1 MSIISQGM
9 IELGLTSPLFGI
21 PNWVKGVSWIDAAAA
36 GVLVVFIAFVFL
48 LRSVFP
54 KVGAIAWVTAKE
66 TLLQPL
72 FLILTLAGIFGL
84 FIFLFLP
91 YHTLGEDIKIV
102 VSQGLTLVKLFAV
115 FLAVWTA
122 STSIA
127 DEIEGKT
134 ALMIL
139 AKPVGRQNFVLG
151 KYFGVMIAVTAM
163 FIILGLFFVN
173 TIGYKLV
180 YDARESAKDVPTA
193 LECYQ
198 YVLTI
203 LPGLLLAYFETI
215 VLAAISV
222 AISTRLSLLP
232 NLTIC
237 LTIYALGHLVP
248 MIVVSNAATQL
259 PLVAFFANLVS
270 AFLPVLDHFNM
281 ETAVAMN
288 KSVPLNY
295 MVLSGVYSL
304 LFAAVAMVLSLALF
318 EDRDLA

>member
-1 MSIISQGM
+1 MVIANLSESIMNCS
-9 IELGLTSPLFGI
+9 LFGL
-21 PNWVKGVSWIDAAAA
+21 PNWMKALTWIDSSAI
-36 GVLVVFIAFVFL
+36 GVFVAFALLVVLFRMI
-48 LRSVFP
+48 FP

-72 FLILTLAGIFGL
+72 FLILVLAGCFGL

-115 FLAVWTA
+115 FLAIWSA

-139 AKPVGRQNFVLG
+139 AKPVGRPQFVLG
-151 KYFGVMIAVTAM
+151 KYFGLMIAVTTI
-163 FIILGLFFVN
+163 FLILGLFFVN

-180 YDARESAKDVPTA
+180 YDAREAAKDIPTA
-193 LECYQ
+193 VECYQ
-198 YVLTI
+198 YIINI
-203 LPGLLLAYFETI
+203 LPGLALAYFETI
-215 VLAAISV
+215 VLTAISV

-248 MIVVSNAATQL
+248 MIVVSKAVSEMA
-259 PLVAFFANLVS
+259 LVGFAANLVC
-270 AFLPVLDHFNM
+270 AFIPVLDHFNM

-288 KSVPLNY
+288 RAVPLDY
-295 MVLSGVYSL
+295 LGIAGLYSFI
-304 LFAAVAMVLSLALF
+304 FALVAMVLSLLLF

>member
-1 MSIISQGM
+1 M
-9 IELGLTSPLFGI
+9 LTFDFWGNSCLNPLFAI
-21 PNWVKGVSWIDAAAA
+21 PNWIKSLTWIDITALA
-36 GVLVVFIAFVFL
+36 VVISFILIVYLIRFFMP
-48 LRSVFP
+48 RI
-54 KVGAIAWVTAKE
+54 GAIAWVTAKE
-66 TLLQPL
+66 TLVQPL
-72 FLILTLAGIFGL
+72 FLILSLTGIFGL

-91 YHTLGEDIKIV
+91 YHTLGEDTKIV

-115 FLAVWTA
+115 FLAIWTA
-122 STSIA
+122 SSSIA

-139 AKPVGRQNFVLG
+139 AKPVRRQSFVIG
-151 KYFGVMIAVTAM
+151 KYLGVMIGVTAL
-163 FIILGLFFVN
+163 FLILGLFFVN
-173 TIGYKLV
+173 TIAYKLV

-193 LECYQ
+193 LECSQ
-198 YVLTI
+198 YVMNI
-203 LPGLLLAYFETI
+203 MPGLFLSYFETI

-232 NLTIC
+232 NLSIC
-237 LTIYALGHLVP
+237 LTIYALGHIVP
-248 MIVVSNAATQL
+248 MIVVSSAASQV
-259 PLVAFFANLVS
+259 PLVSFFANLVC

-288 KSVPLNY
+288 RSVPY
-295 MVLSGVYSL
+295 EYVFMAGVYSF

>member
-1 MSIISQGM
+1 MFSDS
-9 IELGLTSPLFGI
+9 LPVLFGAL
-21 PNWVKGVSWIDAAAA
+21 PNWLRASASIDYAAA
-36 GVLVVFIAFVFL
+36 GVFVGFVAFVFL
-48 LRSVFP
+48 FRSFCP

-72 FLILTLAGIFGL
+72 FLILALAGIFGL
-84 FIFLFLP
+84 FIFLFLS

-102 VSQGLTLVKLFAV
+102 VSQGLTLIKLLAV
-115 FLAVWTA
+115 FLAIWTA

-139 AKPVGRQNFVLG
+139 AKPVGRTQFVLG
-151 KYFGVMIAVTAM
+151 KYCGVMISVSIL
-163 FIILGLFFVN
+163 FLILGIFFVN
-173 TIGYKLV
+173 SIGYKLV
-180 YDARESAKDVPTA
+180 YEARELGKEIPTQA
-193 LECYQ
+193 ECFAYI
-198 YVLTI
+198 VNI
-203 LPGLLLAYFETI
+203 LPGLLLAFFETI

-237 LTIYALGHLVP
+237 LTIYALGHIVP
-248 MIVVSNAATQL
+248 MIVVSNAAAQM
-259 PLVAFFANLVS
+259 PLVAFFANFVC

-281 ETAVAMN
+281 ETAVAMD
-288 KSVPLNY
+288 KTIPMNY
-295 MVLSGVYSL
+295 VVMSGVYSL
-304 LFAAVAMVLSLALF
+304 LFALVALVLSLALF